1 MMPPTK
7 GPSLHQVPTAL
18 IALNQCRPW
27 IEPKPRCQLKTADV
41 HEMCNRTLFTYPGIP
56 SLKPKKARRPSGSV
70 PPIHRPGYV
79 FTLFSQLQNTKCHA
93 CHTKRSNAT
102 FETSKND
109 PFCRTYHRHGQIAI
123 TRTVANGCERL
134 RTVEQRRANTPS
146 TPRPPE

>member
-41 HEMCNRTLFTYPGIP
+41 HEMCNRPHPFYLPGDTIAEA
-56 SLKPKKARRPSGSV
+56 KKARRPSGSV

-79 FTLFSQLQNTKCHA
+79 FTLFSHIPPSVGA
-93 CHTKRSNAT
+93 MG
-102 FETSKND
+102 FETLSL
-109 PFCRTYHRHGQIAI
+109 F
-123 TRTVANGCERL
+123 
-134 RTVEQRRANTPS
+134 RRGLS
-146 TPRPPE
+146 